1 MTSRAL
7 AFAGNYL
14 EAMQLVLKGHL
25 YISNICAEWCGGFVD
40 QNPKDLIVND
50 FWQK

>member
-14 EAMQLVLKGHL
+14 EAMQLVLKDPS

-40 QNPKDLIVND
+40 QNPKDLIVNND
-50 FWQK
+50 F